1 MQYTTREMNRRQLL
15 GRFLIRKKMTHKDK
29 QIHNAVHA
37 ELREFEEFKELV
49 KRMRV
54 AQKAFQNAIS
64 SKDINEMDYYS
75 IVVLDA
81 EREVDEYLKKMEY
94 GVDKSK

>member
-1 MQYTTREMNRRQLL
+1 ML
-15 GRFLIRKKMTHKDK
+15 THEEK

-49 KRMRV
+49 RRMRDAQV
-54 AQKAFQNAIS
+54 AFQKAIAS
-64 SKDINEMDYYS
+64 DDINAMDYYS

-81 EREVDEYLKKMEY
+81 EREVDEYLKKME
-94 GVDKSK
+94 V